1 MTAISF
7 LGSWARRLCK
17 TWRNLPL
24 ALALLAVPAAAAL
37 PVADFA
43 LADQYGALHQ
53 LDGYRDAAAVVFMVQ
68 GNGCP
73 IVRTALPDLTAV
85 RAQFAER
92 NVTFLMINANLQD
105 DRERI
110 RAEAEEW
117 GIDLPI
123 LVDETQAIGR
133 QLQLTRTA
141 ETLLLTPPANAGAEW
156 RLAYRGPINDRLS
169 YGRQRAAANEHY
181 LATAIEAVLAG
192 EEPAVA
198 ARDAKG
204 CLISFPPP
212 DADAE
217 LADQPSASQ
226 AASSAHAH

>member
-24 ALALLAVPAAAAL
+24 ALALLVAPAAGAL

-43 LADQYGALHQ
+43 LADQHGALHR

-92 NVTFLMINANLQD
+92 NVAFLMINANLQD
-105 DRERI
+105 DRDRI

-141 ETLLLTPPANAGAEW
+141 ETLLLTPPATAGAEW

-204 CLISFPPP
+204 CLISFPP
-212 DADAE
+212 DAE
-217 LADQPSASQ
+217 AERADQPSASQ

>member
-7 LGSWARRLCK
+7 PSSCTQPWRRA
-17 TWRNLPL
+17 WRNLPL
-24 ALALLAVPAAAAL
+24 ALALLIAPAAGAL
-37 PVADFA
+37 PVADFR
-43 LADQYGALHQ
+43 LADQHGAMHR
-53 LDGYRDAAAVVFMVQ
+53 LDSYRDAAAVVLMVQ

-73 IVRTALPDLTAV
+73 IVRTALPDLAAV

-92 NVTFLMINANLQD
+92 NVAFLMINANLQD

-141 ETLLLTPPANAGAEW
+141 ETLLLAPPANAGAEW

-169 YGRQRAAANEHY
+169 YGRQRAVANEHY

-204 CLISFPPP
+204 CLISFPPT
-212 DADAE
+212 DAKAE
-217 LADQPSASQ
+217 RADQPSASQ

>member
-1 MTAISF
+1 MAPVS
-7 LGSWARRLCK
+7 LPNGCSRPRRLRRH
-17 TWRNLPL
+17 WRVAVL
-24 ALALLAVPAAAAL
+24 LALLPVGPLATAK
-37 PVADFA
+37 PVAEFA
-43 LADQYGALHQ
+43 LADQHGAVHRLG
-53 LDGYRDAAAVVFMVQ
+53 GYRDAAAVVFMVQ

-73 IVRTALPDLTAV
+73 IVRTALPDLAAV
-85 RAQFAER
+85 RARFAER
-92 NVTFLMINANLQD
+92 NVAFLMINANLQD
-105 DRERI
+105 DRESI

-133 QLQLTRTA
+133 QLALTRTA
-141 ETLLLTPPANAGAEW
+141 ETLVLAPTPGAEW

-181 LATAIEAVLAG
+181 LATALDAVLAG
-192 EEPAVA
+192 KEPAVT

-212 DADAE
+212 QADAE
-217 LADQPSASQ
+217 LAGKPSPKPSP
-226 AASSAHAH
+226 AHAH

>member
-1 MTAISF
+1 MAPISL
-7 LGSWARRLCK
+7 LGRCARPRKLRL
-17 TWRNLPL
+17 WQLPV
-24 ALALLAVPAAAAL
+24 ALALLLAAAPFATAK

-43 LADQYGALHQ
+43 LVDQHGAVHRLSGYG
-53 LDGYRDAAAVVFMVQ
+53 DAAAVVFMVQ

-73 IVRTALPDLTAV
+73 IVRTALPDLAAV
-85 RAQFAER
+85 RARFAER
-92 NVTFLMINANLQD
+92 NVAFLMINANLQD
-105 DRERI
+105 DRESI

-133 QLQLTRTA
+133 QLALTRTA
-141 ETLLLTPPANAGAEW
+141 ETLVLAPTPEAPAEW

-181 LATAIEAVLAG
+181 LATALDAVLAG

-212 DADAE
+212 QADAE
-217 LADQPSASQ
+217 LAGKPSPKPSP
-226 AASSAHAH
+226 AHAH

>member
-1 MTAISF
+1 MGPISLPNRCSRPRELRRPWCLSAA
-7 LGSWARRLCK
+7 LGLI
-17 TWRNLPL
+17 
-24 ALALLAVPAAAAL
+24 LAVAPVTAK

-43 LADQYGALHQ
+43 LADQHGAVHRLS
-53 LDGYRDAAAVVFMVQ
+53 GYRDAAAVVFMVQ

-73 IVRTALPDLTAV
+73 IVRTALPDLAAV

-92 NVTFLMINANLQD
+92 NVAFLMINANLQD
-105 DRERI
+105 DRDSI

-123 LVDETQAIGR
+123 LVDETQAVGR
-133 QLQLTRTA
+133 RLALTRTA
-141 ETLLLTPPANAGAEW
+141 ETLLFAPPPEAAAEW
-156 RLAYRGPINDRLS
+156 QLAYRGPINDRLS

-181 LATAIEAVLAG
+181 LATAIDAVLAG

-212 DADAE
+212 DGD
-217 LADQPSASQ
+217 LADQPNPKPSP
-226 AASSAHAH
+226 AHAH